1 LVEWREP
8 IEEEG
13 AAAMHVYKAHYNP
26 SSTCLACHG
35 GGLPWQNP
43 NVEPAPLPR
52 QVNGKDRQR
61 RCDEY
66 FSDPPCGPCDG
77 MAGAYYGDL
86 PDEGIYP
93 DCEIV
98 KSPEDVP
105 ASERA
110 PTQWPAAFTVE
121 MRGADRWPRASATDN
136 KTCNFTSDCSPYS
149 KEAEGDPLPPSVPL
163 HWYAQIHG
171 VLYVDHNDGQFGGGR
186 LRHETVYQF
195 PSGKEGAERNLQGLN
210 GDRNVHLTE
219 IHVQTPEMAA
229 KSNPGVMLNL
239 QHDNM
244 TKLNES
250 GVDDSKLDWRR
261 IPSTDG
267 TCVCVPDPAGLPY
280 FHGAYDNAT
289 YKGRVKFIPPW
300 QQTGS
305 YGPPSGKPVVA
316 DHYVKWTF
324 HVFIDIETKKPVMF
338 SSPFGGCATYGNWT
352 TPDELWPEWRENP
365 TRDRCFDVTQD
376 PSHTCDAYTK
386 PSSIVV

>member
-1 LVEWREP
+1 
-8 IEEEG
+8 
-13 AAAMHVYKAHYNP
+13 
-26 SSTCLACHG
+26 
-35 GGLPWQNP
+35 
-43 NVEPAPLPR
+43 
-52 QVNGKDRQR
+52 
-61 RCDEY
+61 
-66 FSDPPCGPCDG
+66 
-77 MAGAYYGDL
+77 
-86 PDEGIYP
+86 
-93 DCEIV
+93 
-98 KSPEDVP
+98 
-105 ASERA
+105 
-110 PTQWPAAFTVE
+110 
-121 MRGADRWPRASATDN
+121 MRGADRWPRASATEN

-195 PSGKEGAERNLQGLN
+195 PSGKEGAEMNLRGLN
-210 GDRNVHLTE
+210 GHRNVHLTE
-219 IHVQTPEMAA
+219 MHVQTPEMAA

-250 GVDDSKLDWRR
+250 GVDDSKLDWRH

-280 FHGAYDNAT
+280 FHGAYDNST

-305 YGPPSGKPVVA
+305 YGPPSNTPVIA

-324 HVFIDIETKKPVMF
+324 HMFVNIETKLPVMF
-338 SSPFGGCATYGNWT
+338 SSPYGGCATYGNWS
-352 TPDELWPEWRENP
+352 TPDKLWPESLGGGWRENP
-365 TRDRCFDVTQD
+365 ARDRCFDVTSNPNCKPYVA
-376 PSHTCDAYTK
+376 PSVENL
-386 PSSIVV
+386 VV